1 MAILYLRSL
10 VVLCCSWLVINNITT
25 LPTSS
30 TSTHQ
35 NALSSANQNA
45 TLLTNQ
51 NATSSTNQTS
61 GSIPR
66 DHDSVQMN
74 GVVGFVLVLL
84 CMVLLYTFVDCL
96 CCVCYQ
102 QGVLWQKCGFMCQGA
117 HNQQHVQVPTIIITD
132 YD

>member
-1 MAILYLRSL
+1 MALLYIRSL

-25 LPTSS
+25 LPTPTPS
-30 TSTHQ
+30 TS
-35 NALSSANQNA
+35 
-45 TLLTNQ
+45 TNQ
-51 NATSSTNQTS
+51 NASLFTNQNTSSPTNQTS
-61 GSIPR
+61 ESIPR
-66 DHDSVQMN
+66 DPDSIQMN

-102 QGVLWQKCGFMCQGA
+102 KGVLWQKCGFMCQGA